1 MVPISHIHT
10 SDITI
15 PANTID
21 MKFGEID
28 KYQPSLEINSNDNN
42 KSLMSMTLHAHGT
55 SYYKLFLPV
64 TLVL

>member
-15 PANTID
+15 PANTTD

-28 KYQPSLEINSNDNN
+28 KYLPSIC
-42 KSLMSMTLHAHGT
+42 KKKRYHFRGR
-55 SYYKLFLPV
+55 
-64 TLVL
+64 

>member
-28 KYQPSLEINSNDNN
+28 KY
-42 KSLMSMTLHAHGT
+42 
-55 SYYKLFLPV
+55 LPAI
-64 TLVL
+64 